1 MRLVGG
7 EMAVFDVAG
16 FVTKLEG
23 LGIKLAAIPLA
34 DGRFRISRWKLPSAV
49 EYADQIE
56 RLWAFEVGQ
65 NQARIDLLGRYI
77 SQITPATSVL
87 TSGEVDAS
95 SLTTPVK
102 VSVEVGVRSNGS
114 AATSIGPK
122 ATPPTSISTGGKIGS
137 HGGEDAHSK
146 KSGECCG
153 DWVALL
159 STIATGKLG
168 FRAEDS
174 DPTFWAVRG

>member
-95 SLTTPVK
+95 SLTTPV
-102 VSVEVGVRSNGS
+102 
-114 AATSIGPK
+114 
-122 ATPPTSISTGGKIGS
+122 
-137 HGGEDAHSK
+137 
-146 KSGECCG
+146 
-153 DWVALL
+153 
-159 STIATGKLG
+159 
-168 FRAEDS
+168 
-174 DPTFWAVRG
+174 